1 MPAFGAHGSARA
13 GQADQVSGV
22 SGAEIALKNA
32 ILDQIKADVAWATI
46 AQDTWSMG
54 YWSLMSMYTWKH
66 SLLSP
71 MTAWKS
77 GGFAPL
83 PQYIQTGVAL
93 VTKENTQE
101 FLMRPKKA
109 ADSWGK

>member
-1 MPAFGAHGSARA
+1 
-13 GQADQVSGV
+13 
-22 SGAEIALKNA
+22 
-32 ILDQIKADVAWATI
+32 VAWATI

-54 YWSLMSMYTWKH
+54 FWSLMSMYTWKH

-93 VTKENTQE
+93 VTKQNTQE

-109 ADSWGK
+109 ADSWVK